1 MAKNTF
7 SVKNDMQY
15 LFKPKVS
22 LSKIERKKKRRAWAF
37 AIGSVLVLIQL
48 VLTVLF
54 LLKMFK
60 LDILPF
66 KYLFM
71 INIILILLVLYDFTS
86 QFTKSHILGKLIS
99 VMLSCLI
106 LFTYLFAA
114 KFDSVLDKLGAA
126 NVEIDIVDVCVLSN
140 DKAQNLNDAANYKFA
155 INSTASNAN
164 INTSIESISSETGKT
179 IKPTEYTNWS
189 NLVNALY
196 DNKNVQAIVI
206 NHSMMSII
214 SQEFPDFED
223 SIKIIKT
230 YEYKEKVELDA
241 SNVNVKRDPFI
252 IYVSGI
258 SSDDGED
265 TKLASKALSDVN
277 ILAVINPE
285 TKQVLLV
292 TTPRD
297 SYIKISNSSGV
308 TGYDKLAHAG
318 SYGVDKSIEAL
329 ENLYG
334 INIDYYVKI
343 NFAGSQAVIDALG
356 GITIESEIEFTNGWE
371 AAPVSYHFVQGANE
385 CDGEKAIAFARE
397 RKAFAAGDFQRGRN
411 QTAVIKG
418 IIQKATSPAI
428 LTRYSAV
435 MDTVSDMFLTNIPS
449 SAISDLVK
457 LQLSNSTPWNIQT
470 YSISGKTDEY
480 RHLEVSNV
488 YGASIVLPYEED
500 ISTATKLMNK
510 VIAGETFDVAPFVD
524 ARCQT
529 PLDEIQAAVDGAISS
544 EQAVKLR
551 QCLAHIDELEAH
563 RKEIEREILMIAE
576 PFNKY
581 PELKQILMEEK

>member
-1 MAKNTF
+1 MFVFKLYYKSMRKKVMAKNTF

-60 LDILPF
+60 IDILPF

-385 CDGEKAIAFARE
+385 CDGENAIAFARE

-510 VIAGETFDVAPFVD
+510 VIAGETFDVD
-524 ARCQT
+524 T
-529 PLDEIQAAVDGAISS
+529 YLNSD
-544 EQAVKLR
+544 
-551 QCLAHIDELEAH
+551 
-563 RKEIEREILMIAE
+563 
-576 PFNKY
+576 N
-581 PELKQILMEEK
+581 

>member
-1 MAKNTF
+1 MFVFKLYYKSMRKKVMAKNTF

-297 SYIKISNSSGV
+297 SYIKISNSSDV

-334 INIDYYVKI
+334 INTDYYVKI
-343 NFAGSQAVIDALG
+343 NFAGSQAVINALG

-371 AAPVSYHFVQGANE
+371 AAPVSYHFVQGDNE

-510 VIAGETFDVAPFVD
+510 VIAGETFDVD
-524 ARCQT
+524 T
-529 PLDEIQAAVDGAISS
+529 YLNSD
-544 EQAVKLR
+544 
-551 QCLAHIDELEAH
+551 
-563 RKEIEREILMIAE
+563 
-576 PFNKY
+576 N
-581 PELKQILMEEK
+581 

>member
-1 MAKNTF
+1 MFVFKLYYKSMRKKVMAKNTF

-297 SYIKISNSSGV
+297 SYIKISNLSGV

-318 SYGVDKSIEAL
+318 SYGVDKSIETL

-510 VIAGETFDVAPFVD
+510 VIAGETFDVD
-524 ARCQT
+524 T
-529 PLDEIQAAVDGAISS
+529 YLNSD
-544 EQAVKLR
+544 
-551 QCLAHIDELEAH
+551 
-563 RKEIEREILMIAE
+563 
-576 PFNKY
+576 N
-581 PELKQILMEEK
+581 

>member
-1 MAKNTF
+1 MFVFKLYYKSMRKKVMAKNTF

-22 LSKIERKKKRRAWAF
+22 LSKMERKKKRRAWAF

-510 VIAGETFDVAPFVD
+510 VIAGETFDVD
-524 ARCQT
+524 T
-529 PLDEIQAAVDGAISS
+529 YLNSD
-544 EQAVKLR
+544 
-551 QCLAHIDELEAH
+551 
-563 RKEIEREILMIAE
+563 
-576 PFNKY
+576 N
-581 PELKQILMEEK
+581 

>member
-1 MAKNTF
+1 MFVFKLYYKSMRKKVMAKNTF

-126 NVEIDIVDVCVLSN
+126 NVEIDIVDVCVLSS

-510 VIAGETFDVAPFVD
+510 VIAGETFDVD
-524 ARCQT
+524 T
-529 PLDEIQAAVDGAISS
+529 YLNSD
-544 EQAVKLR
+544 
-551 QCLAHIDELEAH
+551 
-563 RKEIEREILMIAE
+563 
-576 PFNKY
+576 N
-581 PELKQILMEEK
+581 

>member
-1 MAKNTF
+1 MLVFKLYYKFMRKKVMAKNTF

-15 LFKPKVS
+15 LFKSKVS

-54 LLKMFK
+54 LLKIFK

-510 VIAGETFDVAPFVD
+510 VIAGETFDVD
-524 ARCQT
+524 T
-529 PLDEIQAAVDGAISS
+529 YLNSD
-544 EQAVKLR
+544 
-551 QCLAHIDELEAH
+551 
-563 RKEIEREILMIAE
+563 
-576 PFNKY
+576 N
-581 PELKQILMEEK
+581 

>member
-1 MAKNTF
+1 MFVFKLYYKSMRKKVMAKNTF

-114 KFDSVLDKLGAA
+114 KFDSVLDKLGTA

-510 VIAGETFDVAPFVD
+510 VIAGETFDVD
-524 ARCQT
+524 T
-529 PLDEIQAAVDGAISS
+529 YLNSD
-544 EQAVKLR
+544 
-551 QCLAHIDELEAH
+551 
-563 RKEIEREILMIAE
+563 
-576 PFNKY
+576 N
-581 PELKQILMEEK
+581 

>member
-196 DNKNVQAIVI
+196 DNKNIQAIVI

-223 SIKIIKT
+223 SIK
-230 YEYKEKVELDA
+230 
-241 SNVNVKRDPFI
+241 
-252 IYVSGI
+252 
-258 SSDDGED
+258 

-510 VIAGETFDVAPFVD
+510 VIAGETFDVD
-524 ARCQT
+524 T
-529 PLDEIQAAVDGAISS
+529 YLNSD
-544 EQAVKLR
+544 
-551 QCLAHIDELEAH
+551 
-563 RKEIEREILMIAE
+563 
-576 PFNKY
+576 N
-581 PELKQILMEEK
+581 

>member
-1 MAKNTF
+1 MFVFKLYYKSMRKKVMAKNTF

-106 LFTYLFAA
+106 LFTYLFSA

-510 VIAGETFDVAPFVD
+510 VIAGETFDVD
-524 ARCQT
+524 T
-529 PLDEIQAAVDGAISS
+529 YLNSD
-544 EQAVKLR
+544 
-551 QCLAHIDELEAH
+551 
-563 RKEIEREILMIAE
+563 
-576 PFNKY
+576 N
-581 PELKQILMEEK
+581 

>member
-1 MAKNTF
+1 MFVFKLYYKSMRKKVMAKNTF

-66 KYLFM
+66 KYLFV

-343 NFAGSQAVIDALG
+343 NFAGSQAVINALG

-510 VIAGETFDVAPFVD
+510 VIAGETFDVD
-524 ARCQT
+524 T
-529 PLDEIQAAVDGAISS
+529 YLNSD
-544 EQAVKLR
+544 
-551 QCLAHIDELEAH
+551 
-563 RKEIEREILMIAE
+563 
-576 PFNKY
+576 N
-581 PELKQILMEEK
+581 

>member
-1 MAKNTF
+1 MLVFKLYYKSMRKKVMAKNTF

-54 LLKMFK
+54 LLKIFK

-223 SIKIIKT
+223 NIKIIKT

-371 AAPVSYHFVQGANE
+371 AAPVSYHFIQGANE

-457 LQLSNSTPWNIQT
+457 LQLGNSTPWNIQT

-510 VIAGETFDVAPFVD
+510 VIAGETFDVD
-524 ARCQT
+524 T
-529 PLDEIQAAVDGAISS
+529 YLNSD
-544 EQAVKLR
+544 
-551 QCLAHIDELEAH
+551 
-563 RKEIEREILMIAE
+563 
-576 PFNKY
+576 N
-581 PELKQILMEEK
+581 

>member
-1 MAKNTF
+1 MFVFKLYYKSMRKKVMAKNTF

-196 DNKNVQAIVI
+196 DNKNIQAIVI

-510 VIAGETFDVAPFVD
+510 VIACETFDVD
-524 ARCQT
+524 T
-529 PLDEIQAAVDGAISS
+529 YLNSD
-544 EQAVKLR
+544 
-551 QCLAHIDELEAH
+551 
-563 RKEIEREILMIAE
+563 
-576 PFNKY
+576 N
-581 PELKQILMEEK
+581 

>member
-1 MAKNTF
+1 MFVFKLYYKSMRKKVMAKNTF

-140 DKAQNLNDAANYKFA
+140 DKAQNLNDATNYKFA

-510 VIAGETFDVAPFVD
+510 VIAGETFDVD
-524 ARCQT
+524 T
-529 PLDEIQAAVDGAISS
+529 YLNSD
-544 EQAVKLR
+544 
-551 QCLAHIDELEAH
+551 
-563 RKEIEREILMIAE
+563 
-576 PFNKY
+576 N
-581 PELKQILMEEK
+581 

>member
-1 MAKNTF
+1 MFVFKLYYKSMRKKVMAKNTF

-435 MDTVSDMFLTNIPS
+435 IDTVSDMFLTNIPS

-510 VIAGETFDVAPFVD
+510 VIAGETFDVD
-524 ARCQT
+524 T
-529 PLDEIQAAVDGAISS
+529 YLNSD
-544 EQAVKLR
+544 
-551 QCLAHIDELEAH
+551 
-563 RKEIEREILMIAE
+563 
-576 PFNKY
+576 N
-581 PELKQILMEEK
+581 

>member
-1 MAKNTF
+1 MFVFKLFYKSMRKKVMAKNTF

-54 LLKMFK
+54 LLKIFK

-510 VIAGETFDVAPFVD
+510 VIAGETFDVD
-524 ARCQT
+524 T
-529 PLDEIQAAVDGAISS
+529 YLNSD
-544 EQAVKLR
+544 
-551 QCLAHIDELEAH
+551 
-563 RKEIEREILMIAE
+563 
-576 PFNKY
+576 N
-581 PELKQILMEEK
+581 

>member
-1 MAKNTF
+1 MFVFKLFYKSMRKKVMAKNTF

-140 DKAQNLNDAANYKFA
+140 DKAQNLNDAVNYKFA

-510 VIAGETFDVAPFVD
+510 VIAGETFDVD
-524 ARCQT
+524 T
-529 PLDEIQAAVDGAISS
+529 YLNSD
-544 EQAVKLR
+544 
-551 QCLAHIDELEAH
+551 
-563 RKEIEREILMIAE
+563 
-576 PFNKY
+576 N
-581 PELKQILMEEK
+581 

>member
-1 MAKNTF
+1 MFVFKLYYKSMRKKVMAKNTF

-140 DKAQNLNDAANYKFA
+140 DKAQNLNDVANYKFA

-196 DNKNVQAIVI
+196 DNKNIQAIVI

-510 VIAGETFDVAPFVD
+510 VIAGETFDVD
-524 ARCQT
+524 T
-529 PLDEIQAAVDGAISS
+529 YLNSD
-544 EQAVKLR
+544 
-551 QCLAHIDELEAH
+551 
-563 RKEIEREILMIAE
+563 
-576 PFNKY
+576 N
-581 PELKQILMEEK
+581 

>member
-1 MAKNTF
+1 MFVFKLFYKSMRKKVMAKNTF

-371 AAPVSYHFVQGANE
+371 AAPVSYHFVQGSNE

-510 VIAGETFDVAPFVD
+510 VIAGETFDVD
-524 ARCQT
+524 T
-529 PLDEIQAAVDGAISS
+529 YLNSD
-544 EQAVKLR
+544 
-551 QCLAHIDELEAH
+551 
-563 RKEIEREILMIAE
+563 
-576 PFNKY
+576 N
-581 PELKQILMEEK
+581 

>member
-1 MAKNTF
+1 MFVFKLYYKSMRKKVMAKNTF

-214 SQEFPDFED
+214 SQEYPDFED

-510 VIAGETFDVAPFVD
+510 VIAGETFDVD
-524 ARCQT
+524 T
-529 PLDEIQAAVDGAISS
+529 YLNSD
-544 EQAVKLR
+544 
-551 QCLAHIDELEAH
+551 
-563 RKEIEREILMIAE
+563 
-576 PFNKY
+576 N
-581 PELKQILMEEK
+581 

>member
-1 MAKNTF
+1 MFVFKLYYKSMRKKVMAKNTF

-343 NFAGSQAVIDALG
+343 NFAGSQAVINALG

-371 AAPVSYHFVQGANE
+371 AAPVSYHFVQGDNE

-510 VIAGETFDVAPFVD
+510 VIAGETFDVD
-524 ARCQT
+524 T
-529 PLDEIQAAVDGAISS
+529 YLNSD
-544 EQAVKLR
+544 
-551 QCLAHIDELEAH
+551 
-563 RKEIEREILMIAE
+563 
-576 PFNKY
+576 N
-581 PELKQILMEEK
+581 

>member
-1 MAKNTF
+1 MFVFKLYYKFMRKKVMAKNTF

-510 VIAGETFDVAPFVD
+510 VIAGETFDVD
-524 ARCQT
+524 T
-529 PLDEIQAAVDGAISS
+529 YLNSD
-544 EQAVKLR
+544 
-551 QCLAHIDELEAH
+551 
-563 RKEIEREILMIAE
+563 
-576 PFNKY
+576 N
-581 PELKQILMEEK
+581 

>member
-1 MAKNTF
+1 MFVFKLYYKSMRKKVMAKNTF

-196 DNKNVQAIVI
+196 DNKNIQAIVI

-343 NFAGSQAVIDALG
+343 NFAGSQAVINALG

-510 VIAGETFDVAPFVD
+510 VIAGETFDVD
-524 ARCQT
+524 T
-529 PLDEIQAAVDGAISS
+529 YLNSD
-544 EQAVKLR
+544 
-551 QCLAHIDELEAH
+551 
-563 RKEIEREILMIAE
+563 
-576 PFNKY
+576 N
-581 PELKQILMEEK
+581 

>member
-1 MAKNTF
+1 MFVFKLYYKSMRKKVMAKNTF

-37 AIGSVLVLIQL
+37 TIGSVLVLIQL
-48 VLTVLF
+48 VLTALF

-510 VIAGETFDVAPFVD
+510 VIAGETFDVD
-524 ARCQT
+524 T
-529 PLDEIQAAVDGAISS
+529 YLNSD
-544 EQAVKLR
+544 
-551 QCLAHIDELEAH
+551 
-563 RKEIEREILMIAE
+563 
-576 PFNKY
+576 N
-581 PELKQILMEEK
+581 

>member
-1 MAKNTF
+1 MFVFKLYYKSMRKKVMAKNTF

-329 ENLYG
+329 ENMYG

-510 VIAGETFDVAPFVD
+510 VIAGETFDVD
-524 ARCQT
+524 T
-529 PLDEIQAAVDGAISS
+529 YLNSD
-544 EQAVKLR
+544 
-551 QCLAHIDELEAH
+551 
-563 RKEIEREILMIAE
+563 
-576 PFNKY
+576 N
-581 PELKQILMEEK
+581 

>member
-1 MAKNTF
+1 MLHLPYFSLFLQHIVLNCLMFVFKLYYKSMRKKVMAKNTF

-510 VIAGETFDVAPFVD
+510 VIAGETFDVD
-524 ARCQT
+524 T
-529 PLDEIQAAVDGAISS
+529 YLNSD
-544 EQAVKLR
+544 
-551 QCLAHIDELEAH
+551 
-563 RKEIEREILMIAE
+563 
-576 PFNKY
+576 N
-581 PELKQILMEEK
+581 

>member
-1 MAKNTF
+1 MFVFKLYYKSMRKKVMAKNTF

-343 NFAGSQAVIDALG
+343 NFAGSQAVINALG

-510 VIAGETFDVAPFVD
+510 VIAGETFDVD
-524 ARCQT
+524 T
-529 PLDEIQAAVDGAISS
+529 YLNSD
-544 EQAVKLR
+544 
-551 QCLAHIDELEAH
+551 
-563 RKEIEREILMIAE
+563 
-576 PFNKY
+576 N
-581 PELKQILMEEK
+581 

>member
-1 MAKNTF
+1 MLVFKLYYKSMRKKVMAKNTF

-15 LFKPKVS
+15 LFKSKVS

-54 LLKMFK
+54 LLKIFK

-223 SIKIIKT
+223 NIKIIKT

-297 SYIKISNSSGV
+297 SYIKISNSSGI

-510 VIAGETFDVAPFVD
+510 VISGETFDVD
-524 ARCQT
+524 T
-529 PLDEIQAAVDGAISS
+529 YLNSD
-544 EQAVKLR
+544 
-551 QCLAHIDELEAH
+551 
-563 RKEIEREILMIAE
+563 
-576 PFNKY
+576 N
-581 PELKQILMEEK
+581 

>member
-1 MAKNTF
+1 MFVFKLYYKSMRKKVMAKNTF

-510 VIAGETFDVAPFVD
+510 VIAGETFDVD
-524 ARCQT
+524 T
-529 PLDEIQAAVDGAISS
+529 YLNSD
-544 EQAVKLR
+544 
-551 QCLAHIDELEAH
+551 
-563 RKEIEREILMIAE
+563 
-576 PFNKY
+576 N
-581 PELKQILMEEK
+581 

>member
-1 MAKNTF
+1 MFVFKLYYKSMRKKVMAKNTF

-140 DKAQNLNDAANYKFA
+140 DKAQNLNDAANYNFA

-510 VIAGETFDVAPFVD
+510 VIAGETFDVD
-524 ARCQT
+524 T
-529 PLDEIQAAVDGAISS
+529 YLNSD
-544 EQAVKLR
+544 
-551 QCLAHIDELEAH
+551 
-563 RKEIEREILMIAE
+563 
-576 PFNKY
+576 N
-581 PELKQILMEEK
+581 

>member
-1 MAKNTF
+1 MFVFKLYYKSMRKKVMAKNTF

-140 DKAQNLNDAANYKFA
+140 DKAQNLNDVANYKFA

-223 SIKIIKT
+223 NIKIIKT

-510 VIAGETFDVAPFVD
+510 VIAGETFDVD
-524 ARCQT
+524 T
-529 PLDEIQAAVDGAISS
+529 YLNSD
-544 EQAVKLR
+544 
-551 QCLAHIDELEAH
+551 
-563 RKEIEREILMIAE
+563 
-576 PFNKY
+576 N
-581 PELKQILMEEK
+581 

>member
-1 MAKNTF
+1 MFVFKLYYKSMRKKVMAKNTF

-297 SYIKISNSSGV
+297 SYIKISNSSGA

-435 MDTVSDMFLTNIPS
+435 MDTISDMFLTNIPS

-510 VIAGETFDVAPFVD
+510 VIAGETFDVD
-524 ARCQT
+524 T
-529 PLDEIQAAVDGAISS
+529 YLNSD
-544 EQAVKLR
+544 
-551 QCLAHIDELEAH
+551 
-563 RKEIEREILMIAE
+563 
-576 PFNKY
+576 N
-581 PELKQILMEEK
+581 

>member
-1 MAKNTF
+1 MFVFKLYYKSMRKKVMAKNTF

-15 LFKPKVS
+15 LFKTKVS

-196 DNKNVQAIVI
+196 DNKNIQAIVI

-510 VIAGETFDVAPFVD
+510 VIAGETFDVD
-524 ARCQT
+524 T
-529 PLDEIQAAVDGAISS
+529 YLNSD
-544 EQAVKLR
+544 
-551 QCLAHIDELEAH
+551 
-563 RKEIEREILMIAE
+563 
-576 PFNKY
+576 N
-581 PELKQILMEEK
+581 

>member
-1 MAKNTF
+1 MFVFKLYYKSMRKKVMAKNTF

-114 KFDSVLDKLGAA
+114 KFDSVLNKLGAA

-510 VIAGETFDVAPFVD
+510 VIAGETFDVD
-524 ARCQT
+524 T
-529 PLDEIQAAVDGAISS
+529 YLNSD
-544 EQAVKLR
+544 
-551 QCLAHIDELEAH
+551 
-563 RKEIEREILMIAE
+563 
-576 PFNKY
+576 N
-581 PELKQILMEEK
+581 

>member
-1 MAKNTF
+1 MFVFKLFYKSMRKKVMAKNTF

-510 VIAGETFDVAPFVD
+510 VIAGETFDVD
-524 ARCQT
+524 T
-529 PLDEIQAAVDGAISS
+529 YLNSD
-544 EQAVKLR
+544 
-551 QCLAHIDELEAH
+551 
-563 RKEIEREILMIAE
+563 
-576 PFNKY
+576 N
-581 PELKQILMEEK
+581 

>member
-1 MAKNTF
+1 MFVFKLYYKSMRKKVMAKNTF
-7 SVKNDMQY
+7 SVKNDIQY

-510 VIAGETFDVAPFVD
+510 VIAGETFDVD
-524 ARCQT
+524 T
-529 PLDEIQAAVDGAISS
+529 YLNSD
-544 EQAVKLR
+544 
-551 QCLAHIDELEAH
+551 
-563 RKEIEREILMIAE
+563 
-576 PFNKY
+576 N
-581 PELKQILMEEK
+581 

>member
-1 MAKNTF
+1 MFVFKLYYKSMRKKVMAKNTF

-457 LQLSNSTPWNIQT
+457 LQLSNSTPWNVQT

-510 VIAGETFDVAPFVD
+510 VIAGETFDVD
-524 ARCQT
+524 T
-529 PLDEIQAAVDGAISS
+529 YLNSD
-544 EQAVKLR
+544 
-551 QCLAHIDELEAH
+551 
-563 RKEIEREILMIAE
+563 
-576 PFNKY
+576 N
-581 PELKQILMEEK
+581 